1 MPGQGAY
8 REISSC
14 SNCQDFQA
22 RRMGLRYR
30 EPTPE
35 GKEIFHP
42 DLTALEYECRAL
54 SKTAKPSRCRVY
66 AYEST
71 HYFDL
76 FPGYVWIFLCRRTF
90 WVEQKVV
97 L

>member
-35 GKEIFHP
+35 GEHIFHP
-42 DLTALEYECRAL
+42 LHIK
-54 SKTAKPSRCRVY
+54 SKSPPITIDFVTWYTWKTFLPTKIPDIRS
-66 AYEST
+66 ST
-71 HYFDL
+71 E
-76 FPGYVWIFLCRRTF
+76 GGAV
-90 WVEQKVV
+90 KA
-97 L
+97 